1 MLTRLFKV
9 SEVLRANI
17 REQLGSICD
26 SSLNCEMSELESLCE
41 EILDQDQLYNSND
54 SRNKN
59 TPNSRNKRSVSS
71 TASSLSNSSHF
82 SNIITTP
89 APTTFGVNHK
99 IYSKHATRMAHMKS
113 RSRLRLALLKKKK
126 RRRRRRSRIKL
137 FFKMIG
143 CIFILKYDIEI
154 LTIIFSLDV
163 LYHRQ
168 VNLS

>member
-1 MLTRLFKV
+1 MLTRFFKV

-17 REQLGSICD
+17 REQLGNICD

-41 EILDQDQLYNSND
+41 EILDQNQLYNSND

-59 TPNSRNKRSVSS
+59 TLNSRKKRSVSS
-71 TASSLSNSSHF
+71 TASSLSNIDHF

-99 IYSKHATRMAHMKS
+99 IYSNHATRMAHMKS

-143 CIFILKYDIEI
+143 CIFIL
-154 LTIIFSLDV
+154 
-163 LYHRQ
+163 
-168 VNLS
+168 

>member
-1 MLTRLFKV
+1 M
-9 SEVLRANI
+9 LRANI

-41 EILDQDQLYNSND
+41 EILDHDQVYNSKD
-54 SRNKN
+54 GRNTN
-59 TPNSRNKRSVSS
+59 TPNSRKKRSVSS
-71 TASSLSNSSHF
+71 TASSSSHLNNL

-99 IYSKHATRMAHMKS
+99 IFSKHATRMAHMKS

-143 CIFILKYDIEI
+143 S
-154 LTIIFSLDV
+154 IFS
-163 LYHRQ
+163 RQ
-168 VNLS
+168 HFFWSLEDKKK

>member
-1 MLTRLFKV
+1 MLTCLFKV
-9 SEVLRANI
+9 SEVLRTNI
-17 REQLGSICD
+17 RQQLGSICD

>member
-1 MLTRLFKV
+1 M
-9 SEVLRANI
+9 LRANI
-17 REQLGSICD
+17 REQLESICD

-59 TPNSRNKRSVSS
+59 TPNSRKRRSVSS
-71 TASSLSNSSHF
+71 TASSLSHLNHLRN
-82 SNIITTP
+82 NITIP
-89 APTTFGVNHK
+89 VPTSFGVNNNTF
-99 IYSKHATRMAHMKS
+99 SKHATRMAHIKS

-143 CIFILKYDIEI
+143 CILRLKNDI
-154 LTIIFSLDV
+154 
-163 LYHRQ
+163 
-168 VNLS
+168 